1 MSQREAPMTR
11 AVTGHP
17 VLETRNLQK
26 SFGAVTAARDISV
39 AIESGARLS
48 VIGSNGAGKT
58 TFVNMVT
65 GYLKPD
71 EGTILLDGEDVTRLD
86 PRRLAR
92 RGIARSF
99 QIPQLCTELTALENM
114 LVARA
119 AAAEGTVPFFRPART
134 AEARDAAMAVLDRF
148 GLADIAPRPV
158 SELAG
163 GVRKLL
169 DIALAMIGRPR
180 LLMLDEPTS
189 GVSAEEKFPF
199 MDRIMT
205 ALDQGGVT
213 VLFVEH
219 DMDIVGA
226 YADRVLAF
234 YSGQII
240 ADGAPDHVLAD
251 DAVRQHVT
259 GH

>member
-1 MSQREAPMTR
+1 MNKAI
-11 AVTGHP
+11 P

-39 AIESGARLS
+39 AVEAGTRLS

-71 EGTILLDGEDVTRLD
+71 EGSILLAGEDVTRLD
-86 PRRLAR
+86 PRRLTR

-99 QIPQLCTELTALENM
+99 QIPQLCAELTALENM

-119 AAAEGTVPFFRPART
+119 AAEGGLPFFRPARS
-134 AEARDAAMAVLDRF
+134 AAARDAALEVLERF
-148 GLADIAPRPV
+148 GLASIADRPV
-158 SELAG
+158 LELAG
-163 GVRKLL
+163 GTRKLL
-169 DIALAMIGRPR
+169 DIALAMTGRPK

-199 MDRIMT
+199 MDRIMA
-205 ALDQGGVT
+205 ALDQDGVT

-234 YSGQII
+234 YAGQII
-240 ADGAPDHVLAD
+240 ADGAPDLVMAD
-251 DAVRQHVT
+251 EGVRRHVT

>member
-1 MSQREAPMTR
+1 MTTLTVANLTAGYGDVTVLQDVAFEA
-11 AVTGHP
+11 
-17 VLETRNLQK
+17 
-26 SFGAVTAARDISV
+26 GAPGITA
-39 AIESGARLS
+39 

-71 EGTILLDGEDVTRLD
+71 EGSILLAGEDVTRLD
-86 PRRLAR
+86 PRRLTR

-99 QIPQLCTELTALENM
+99 QIPQLCAELTALENM

-119 AAAEGTVPFFRPART
+119 AAEGGLPFFRPARS
-134 AEARDAAMAVLDRF
+134 AAARDAALEVLERF
-148 GLADIAPRPV
+148 GLASIADRPV
-158 SELAG
+158 LELAG
-163 GVRKLL
+163 GTRKLL
-169 DIALAMIGRPR
+169 DIALAMTGRPR

-199 MDRIMT
+199 MDRIMA
-205 ALDQGGVT
+205 ALDQDGVT

-234 YSGQII
+234 YAGQII
-240 ADGAPDHVLAD
+240 ADGAPELVMAD
-251 DAVRQHVT
+251 EGVRRHVT